1 MISQVE
7 ITKANF
13 YNKVLEALELSVNDY
28 DGTIEYIENGFVKKL
43 KFQNKDFVSLYKN
56 RMSYR
61 ANDIT
66 IIPNCSFKSYSFHSI
81 REHISYLIYSK
92 TFKIINILLEYWKKN
107 NNYKEELNQLISKF
121 NEIYEN
127 NLDQITNE
135 RLSEKLVQIKSIIE
149 KNNAFNFIV
158 KFNCM
163 IDFDKFDDEYIAEK
177 GFNKKYSYD
186 FDPIFVYK
194 QHNIYAI
201 YPLYEL
207 LKNTKEK
214 KIFGINFEEQEIEVL
229 KIILEFIFDN
239 MDEKYKYPNE
249 IYREKKLVLMK
260 NTSFENEGFRLLKKY
275 QKIAN
280 KINEI
285 FTQLEDSNTKTEIVN
300 INLTEEDF
308 SFYLK
313 NIDMT
318 YCSSWDGKDEIPLKE
333 YITHSNIGI
342 LNKELNEKS
351 IVDNTISKKTNYKE
365 RKPKNFNYTYHRN
378 SGNNF
383 PSSSNVFMKLDSSN
397 LISKPILLDETLES
411 FNTYVPLEE
420 RLRHTYFLSRSGSGK
435 TLALEYFFHQDI
447 QNRQSSKIFFDIMGK
462 STKKIMQFVDK
473 KDLLLLDLTLKEGFT
488 FKLNPFNLKKRKN
501 KEISK
506 KDILFRTK
514 VIINA
519 LEKVLGIEWSP
530 NMKVILVPCIATL
543 LRKGDSDF
551 FELQRFMDDKNNK
564 DLVFSGSLSPNKG
577 YSNFFK
583 TQFNNEKFDVTKD
596 AIATKIQALINEDET
611 FLNMVI
617 GEDTI
622 DLEDAINTKA
632 KTIIIKIPKEANF
645 LARFIVEMIQEIVK
659 KRVVDYSENEI
670 IDTHVYFDEF
680 QNYVTETFEE
690 ILAESR
696 NYKLYVTFA
705 HQTLKQIGDKLE
717 DMVLSCTNIKI
728 VGQNSHN
735 NFNKMSKEIQV
746 HIKQLEALK
755 QGEFFLKVGANEA
768 IKIKTTDKFINMEI
782 DEEKHQEHIAY
793 QLEHY
798 YTKTEDE
805 NIIEAVVDDSKILAP
820 TKSF

>member
-43 KFQNKDFVSLYKN
+43 KFQNKDFVSLNKN
-56 RMSYR
+56 RIAYR
-61 ANDIT
+61 RNDIP
-66 IIPNCSFKSYSFHSI
+66 IILNCSFKSYSFHSI
-81 REHISYLIYSK
+81 RDHISYLIYSK

-107 NNYKEELNQLISKF
+107 NHYKEELNQLISKF

-163 IDFDKFDDEYIAEK
+163 IDFHKFDDEYIAEK
-177 GFNKKYSYD
+177 GFNKKYKDDS
-186 FDPIFVYK
+186 DPIFAYK
-194 QHNIYAI
+194 QYNIYAI

-207 LKNTKEK
+207 LKDTKEK
-214 KIFGINFEEQEIEVL
+214 KIFGITFEEREIEVL

-249 IYREKKLVLMK
+249 IYGKKKFVMMP

-285 FTQLEDSNTKTEIVN
+285 FTQLEDSTTKTEIVN
-300 INLTEEDF
+300 IDFTEEDF

-313 NIDMT
+313 NIDIT
-318 YCSSWDGKDEIPLKE
+318 YRLSRDGKDEIPLKE
-333 YITHSNIGI
+333 YITDSNIKT

-351 IVDNTISKKTNYKE
+351 VTENDISKKTNYKE
-365 RKPKNFNYTYHRN
+365 RKTKNFNYPYHRN
-378 SGNNF
+378 SRENF
-383 PSSSNVFMKLDSSN
+383 SSFSNVFMKSDSSN
-397 LISKPILLDETLES
+397 LISQAIILDTTMEN
-411 FNTYVPLEE
+411 FNTYVPLKE

-435 TLALEYFFHQDI
+435 TSALEYFFYQDI
-447 QNRQSSKIFFDIMGK
+447 QNRQCSKIFFDIMGK

-488 FKLNPFNLKKRKN
+488 FKINPFNLKKKR
-501 KEISK
+501 ISK

-551 FELQRFMDDKNNK
+551 FELQRFMDNENNE
-564 DLVFSGSLSPNKG
+564 DLVFLGSLSPNKG

-659 KRVVDYSENEI
+659 KRVVDYPENEI

-680 QNYVTETFEE
+680 QNYVTETLEE

-705 HQTLKQIGDKLE
+705 HQTLKQIGDNLE
-717 DMVLSCTNIKI
+717 DMVLSCTNIKLI
-728 VGQNSHN
+728 GQNSHKN
-735 NFNKMSKEIQV
+735 LIKMSKEIQV
-746 HIKQLEALK
+746 DIKQLEALK
-755 QGEFFLKVGANEA
+755 QGEFFLKVGANET

-782 DEEKHQEHIAY
+782 DEEKYQEHIAY
-793 QLEHY
+793 QLEYY
-798 YTKTEDE
+798 YTKIEDE
-805 NIIEAVVDDSKILAP
+805 NIIEAVANDSKVLAP